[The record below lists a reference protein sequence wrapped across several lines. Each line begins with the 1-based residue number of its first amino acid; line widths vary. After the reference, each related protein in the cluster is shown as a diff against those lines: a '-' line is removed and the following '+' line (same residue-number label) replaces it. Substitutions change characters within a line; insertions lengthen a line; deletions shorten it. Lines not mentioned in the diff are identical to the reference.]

1 MAFNQSSFDAFQEII
16 DEINDLDGAIQS
28 LATQIATEIREAS
41 PVAAIDGGD
50 LRRSIKVNLDRY
62 GFRLEML
69 AYGFY
74 QNYGVGPQARTP
86 FNTMPT
92 GGQPQQPFGITEPVD
107 LGFYEY
113 KHRKF
118 GLPSRPF
125 FDIQDIED
133 RLFETVLNNID

>member
-1 MAFNQSSFDAFQEII
+1 MAFNQSSFDAFQELI
-16 DEINDLDGAIQS
+16 DEINDLDGAIQM
-28 LATQIATEIREAS
+28 LATELATEIRANA
-41 PVAAIDGGD
+41 PVDNGD

-62 GFRLEML
+62 GFQLEML

-86 FNTMPT
+86 FNEMPT
-92 GGQPQQPFGITEPVD
+92 GGQPQQPFGIQEPVD
-107 LGFYEY
+107 LGFYQY
-113 KHRKF
+113 KNRKF
-118 GLPSRPF
+118 GLPARPF